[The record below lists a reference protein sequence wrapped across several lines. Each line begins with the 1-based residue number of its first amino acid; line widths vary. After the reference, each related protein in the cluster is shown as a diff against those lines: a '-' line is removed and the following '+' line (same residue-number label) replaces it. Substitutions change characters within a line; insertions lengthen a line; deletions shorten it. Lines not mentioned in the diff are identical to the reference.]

1 MFYEIEIVD
10 GKLILFDD
18 EGSSYECRPF
28 ASYREAKQ
36 TVRVWTQKYIMRIG
50 ECYRRLD
57 EYFSRLAAANIRG

>member
-1 MFYEIEIVD
+1 MFYKIELVD

-28 ASYREAKQ
+28 VNYREAK
-36 TVRVWTQKYIMRIG
+36 RIIRAWTQTYIMRVG

-57 EYFSRLAAANIRG
+57 EYFSRLAVASARP